1 MRVEKL
7 KKNYGG
13 FLFLITGN
21 SSSGKDS
28 IISGVI
34 NKYFLKKP
42 KLIQARR
49 YVTRPTSE
57 TENNFSI
64 SKDEFEEMEKG
75 GRFSLSWRIY
85 ELCYGVPIEIE
96 KYLEKGD
103 SVILNVSRMII
114 NEARNKY
121 KNVKVVFIKVPL
133 EITIS
138 RLKERGRES
147 EKLIQQRIERAKT
160 HQTLEDADLVV
171 DNSGNL
177 DDAINRVLSYITK
190 LIEIS

>member
-1 MRVEKL
+1 MDEL
-7 KKNYGG
+7 KKNYNGI
-13 FLFLITGN
+13 LFLITGN
-21 SSSGKDS
+21 SSSGKDT

-34 NKYFLKKP
+34 RKYSLKKT

-64 SKDEFEEMEKG
+64 SVQEFEKMEKK

-85 ELCYGVPIEIE
+85 GLCYGVPIEIE
-96 KYLEKGD
+96 KYLEKGH
-103 SVILNVSRMII
+103 SVIVNVSRMII
-114 NEARNKY
+114 NEARDKY

-138 RLKERGRES
+138 RLRDRGRES
-147 EKLIQQRIERAKT
+147 EVLIQQRIARAKT
-160 HQTLEDADLVV
+160 HQTLEDADLIV
-171 DNSGNL
+171 DNSGDKENG
-177 DDAINRVLSYITK
+177 INQLLSYITK
-190 LIEIS
+190 IIEMS

>member
-1 MRVEKL
+1 MEKL
-7 KKNYGG
+7 KKNYDG

-34 NKYFLKKP
+34 RKYSLKKT

-64 SKDEFEEMEKG
+64 SVDEFEEMKKN
-75 GRFSLSWRIY
+75 GRFSLFWRIY
-85 ELCYGVPIEIE
+85 GLCYGIPIEIE
-96 KYLEKGD
+96 KDLENGH
-103 SVILNVSRMII
+103 SVIVNVSRMII
-114 NEARNKY
+114 NEARYKY

-133 EITIS
+133 EIIIS
-138 RLKERGRES
+138 RLRDRGRET
-147 EKLIQQRIERAKT
+147 EELIQQRINRAKT
-160 HQTLEDADLVV
+160 HQTLEDADLIV

-177 DDAINRVLSYITK
+177 ENAINQLLSYIAK
-190 LIEIS
+190 LIEMS

>member
-1 MRVEKL
+1 MEKL
-7 KKNYGG
+7 KKNYKG

-34 NKYFLKKP
+34 RKYSLKKP

-64 SKDEFEEMEKG
+64 NVDEFDKLEKK
-75 GRFSLSWRIY
+75 GRFALSWRIY
-85 ELCYGVPIEIE
+85 GLCYGVPIEIE
-96 KYLEKGD
+96 RFLEKGQ
-103 SVILNVSRMII
+103 SVIINVSRMII
-114 NEARNKY
+114 NEARDKY

-133 EITIS
+133 EITIF
-138 RLKERGRES
+138 RLRDRGRET
-147 EKLIQQRIERAKT
+147 EELIQQRIFRAKT
-160 HQTLEDADLVV
+160 HQTLEDADLIV
-171 DNSGNL
+171 DNSGDL
-177 DDAINRVLSYITK
+177 EDAINQLLSYIANI
-190 LIEIS
+190 IEMS